1 MQNNP
6 KKYKINPK
14 LYPEAHVMS
23 VYKSTIYNGK
33 HALFF
38 IRCCFTCELRVTANI
53 HLSDAKFNGVKYEE
67 EIIARIQNTRTQL
80 RPGCNETHTH
90 IHKLAWE

>member
-1 MQNNP
+1 
-6 KKYKINPK
+6 
-14 LYPEAHVMS
+14 MS

-33 HALFF
+33 HARFF

-90 IHKLAWE
+90 TNSPGNNNNNVMDRERGRERES